1 MKRGLVVILSA
12 AVLVAAVIAVVRYRT
27 QGVDTSVL
35 ILRTAE
41 GMVTVSGAPIGEITG
56 GITIREND
64 TLKTGL
70 DSRAVVAM
78 GDQSELEL
86 GPVASIRVTAIEDN
100 EVSIELDSGAVQA
113 VVRPGSRALRLAHDQ
128 REVLTTDASLSM
140 GVGADGTLMVQA
152 SEGRL
157 MVAGV
162 AGLSELE
169 KGQRLTVGSQQDVNV
184 GPIPDDLFLTVHW
197 PGQVRTRKDSAMVL
211 GKTEPA
217 SNIRIIGGTEPQVLK
232 ADGRGHFE
240 AEVSLWEGD
249 NRLQVQVTD
258 ILGNE
263 NNASATVTRD
273 TTGPNFRGGVKYD
286 RP

>member
-1 MKRGLVVILSA
+1 VKQGLVVILSA
-12 AVLVAAVIAVVRYRT
+12 AVLLAAVIAVVRYRT
-27 QGVDTSVL
+27 QGAESSVL

-41 GMVTVSGAPIGEITG
+41 GTVTVSGAPIGEIAD

-128 REVLTTDASLSM
+128 REVLTTDATLSM
-140 GVGADGTLMVQA
+140 GVGEDGTLMVQA

-197 PGQVRTRKDSAMVL
+197 PGQVRTRKDSAMVI
-211 GKTEPA
+211 GKTEPE
-217 SNIRIIGGTEPQVLK
+217 SKIRIIGGTEPQVLK
-232 ADGRGHFE
+232 ADARGHFE